1 MEKVIKPADGEQ
13 HMAMAHP
20 QSQIRE
26 GTSRWRYI
34 GTELAIC
41 MHTTNSRMGSERAS
55 ASASGG
61 GQGRLGIFATP
72 TLFRMDRL
80 SVSVH
85 LRLSSVP
92 PRRHGTYTALQPPA
106 SVAACLLAVPYCAQ
120 HNSTRA
126 WPSFSGLDRFHR
138 CRSESLLPTTARS
151 NSSYCSRS
159 ESSESLLPRAE
170 NASRP
175 AATTRS

>member
-41 MHTTNSRMGSERAS
+41 MHTTNSRMGSERER

-80 SVSVH
+80 PSVH
-85 LRLSSVP
+85 LHRSPAS
-92 PRRHGTYTALQPPA
+92 RHGDTAPTLHYNP
-106 SVAACLLAVPYCAQ
+106 LL
-120 HNSTRA
+120 
-126 WPSFSGLDRFHR
+126 L
-138 CRSESLLPTTARS
+138 
-151 NSSYCSRS
+151 
-159 ESSESLLPRAE
+159 
-170 NASRP
+170 
-175 AATTRS
+175 

>member
-34 GTELAIC
+34 GTEPAIC
-41 MHTTNSRMGSERAS
+41 MHTTNSRMGSERER

-92 PRRHGTYTALQPPA
+92 PRRHGTYTAVQ
-106 SVAACLLAVPYCAQ
+106 
-120 HNSTRA
+120 
-126 WPSFSGLDRFHR
+126 
-138 CRSESLLPTTARS
+138 
-151 NSSYCSRS
+151 
-159 ESSESLLPRAE
+159 
-170 NASRP
+170 
-175 AATTRS
+175 